1 MPWRL
6 IGILLDEAV
15 VCIVFCPPEL
25 LEAGDKETMVLVC
38 GEPSSGTAEFLGGV
52 PLYFGSLASM
62 ISLFLCRVSE
72 SSLTARGR
80 SCAG

>member
-1 MPWRL
+1 MSWRL

-25 LEAGDKETMVLVC
+25 LEAGDEETMALVC
-38 GEPSSGTAEFLGGV
+38 GEPSSGTGEFLGGV
-52 PLYFGSLASM
+52 PGYSWSLSSI
-62 ISLFLCRVSE
+62 ISLLLCRVSE
-72 SSLTARGR
+72 SSLTAGGR